1 MKNKPL
7 KWKLLISYCVIFCFV
22 LILGLASILVVNNLS
37 QESTRYAE
45 QLVPVVEEIGMARR
59 DMVSVRRYLLNA
71 MITETEADYQRIY
84 ESMTSDREDLFNSLD
99 TIATTM
105 PVFSEE
111 VKVIQEKLQ
120 GVANYNTQIMELSRQ
135 FGNEQAQQEA
145 YALYLDKY
153 ATAFDEAADMMITL
167 NDEID
172 QMAQEQKQEVTLT
185 RNVSMI
191 IVIVLVL
198 ISFGTVIF
206 FTVLMLRYILV
217 PIQRLMDGAKAL
229 EHGDLKHAVVDYEAG
244 DELGALSDAITGTME
259 RIKFIMKDL
268 QSALQA
274 MADGRFDARS
284 ESDEQYEGD
293 YQILRDSVYH
303 LIDML
308 SQLIYQIRIAADQV
322 ASGSDQVA
330 NGAQALSQ
338 GSTEQAA
345 GVQQLAATLSEIAA
359 QIKSTTDAMGQVETS
374 VTETVTEVAHSTEK
388 MQEMLQAMEEISQSS
403 SEIEAIIKSIEDIAF
418 QTNILALNAAVE
430 AARAGNAGKGFAVV
444 ADEVRRLAAGTAE
457 ASKNT
462 AALIFKSLQS
472 VQSGKGIADETAA
485 SLERVSGI
493 ISKLSDQARQV
504 YETSQAQDSAIQQ
517 TTVGVDQISSVVQ
530 TNSATAEESAAA
542 SEELSGQANMLKDLT
557 GKFRL
562 PKDMGYK
569 AY

>member
-7 KWKLLISYCVIFCFV
+7 KWKLLISYGVIFCFV